1 MILRR
6 FLHPRVCAVSCS
18 GFVVTTAHYLTCAT
32 LPLLARARAASRMPE
47 ILKRQHHKIDW
58 LGAFLVVSGVVMLE
72 LPLTWGGQQYK
83 WSDTPVIV
91 TFALAGP
98 LLIAFFYSQVR
109 HTARRVVWAA
119 GGATCACGVSV
130 LLCGCTVL
138 MRGAFV
144 FVVVVVAI
152 RCGLSFF
159 RWHSLAAC
167 LYFIHRRCTRRLSCL
182 SGCSSERA
190 VNAALVCVPR
200 FTNKCAQFARFLH
213 MLRGNIRY
221 GWHANGRPGVH
232 AVLLPAQRVQRCAR
246 AAFSPCVCMLA
257 SVPLLFHVSL
267 CEVSLCLFRMC
278 ATVFVRVG
286 ASACLWRLLV

>member
-6 FLHPRVCAVSCS
+6 FLHPRVCAVSFS

-32 LPLLARARAASRMPE
+32 LPLLARARARAASRMPE

-98 LLIAFFYSQVR
+98 LLIAFLYSQVR

-130 LLCGCTVL
+130 LLCGCIDAG
-138 MRGAFV
+138 R
-144 FVVVVVAI
+144 
-152 RCGLSFF
+152 
-159 RWHSLAAC
+159 
-167 LYFIHRRCTRRLSCL
+167 
-182 SGCSSERA
+182 
-190 VNAALVCVPR
+190 VCVCCCCCGDSVWVVIFPLA
-200 FTNKCAQFARFLH
+200 FTGRLPVLYSQTLH
-213 MLRGNIRY
+213 PSPILPLR
-221 GWHANGRPGVH
+221 
-232 AVLLPAQRVQRCAR
+232 
-246 AAFSPCVCMLA
+246 
-257 SVPLLFHVSL
+257 LF
-267 CEVSLCLFRMC
+267 
-278 ATVFVRVG
+278 
-286 ASACLWRLLV
+286 